1 MKKTFKITFS
11 IFFIASLFY
20 IAYLN
25 SRLYYQPH
33 FENAGSTAI
42 NTDVLKQLSFLQ
54 RKMHSGAADD
64 MQKVYPEGFVF
75 MNALYGLSWCEVAD
89 ATQRESALHQ
99 EALTEIQ
106 YAWNEINS
114 AEGKSIFTKDLPVPY
129 GAFYMGWN
137 NYLLGKKLSVEYNIE
152 RDSAELELYLQ
163 QSAAIIHAI
172 RDKAHP
178 FPESYSGAT
187 WPADGTVAVASLNFK
202 EKLLP
207 GDFSDEMAEWIVTVK
222 SHLDTNHL
230 FPHSVDSYSGEI
242 KEASRGNSQALV
254 LNFLCDIDSV
264 FAREQFGL
272 YKNKFLTTRFGLP
285 GLREFPD
292 REWSEGDI
300 DSGPVIFGI
309 GGAASLV
316 GARAMMIYGEQK
328 TAIGLRN
335 SIEAFGMAYT
345 GNGEKK
351 YLFGQIPMADAFIV
365 WANSKE
371 ITRDKMLSTNESWRG
386 RFQLYSLLTTI
397 GMLLILFWMWDRLP
411 WGKK

>member
-1 MKKTFKITFS
+1 MKKTFKISFTTFL
-11 IFFIASLFY
+11 IASLLY
-20 IAYLN
+20 VAYLN

-33 FENAGSTAI
+33 FEQAGSLQI
-42 NTDVLKQLSFLQ
+42 NADVLKQLSFLQ
-54 RKMHSGAADD
+54 RKMHSGAADE

-75 MNALYGLSWCEVAD
+75 MNALYGLSWSEVAD
-89 ATQRESALHQ
+89 ATEQESAFHH

-114 AEGKSIFTKDLPVPY
+114 AKGKSVFTKDLPVPY

-152 RDSAELELYLQ
+152 RDPAEVELYLQ
-163 QSAAIIHAI
+163 QSAAIIKAI
-172 RDKAHP
+172 SDKAHP
-178 FPESYSGAT
+178 FPESYPGAT
-187 WPADGTVAVASLNFK
+187 WPADGTVAVASLSFK

-207 GDFSDEMAEWIVTVK
+207 EGFSDEMADWVTVVK

-230 FPHSVDSYSGEI
+230 FPHSVDSYSGGI

-264 FAREQFGL
+264 FAREQFGI
-272 YKNKFLTTRFGLP
+272 YKSKFLTTRFGLP

-316 GARAMMIYGEQK
+316 GARAMMIYGEQT

-345 GNGEKK
+345 GSGEKK
-351 YLFGQIPMADAFIV
+351 YLFGQVPMADAFIA
-365 WANSKE
+365 WINSKE
-371 ITRDKMLSTNESWRG
+371 ITRDKMRSTNESWRG
-386 RFQLYSLLTTI
+386 RFQLYSLLTAI
-397 GMLLILFWMWDRLP
+397 GMLFILFWMWDRLP
-411 WGKK
+411 WGRK